1 MCPLDVTMGKAMA
14 YFEMFLPTFSV
25 YENPDKTYRLWFEEL
40 LGFWT
45 ACGNNPNWEPALMG
59 ENYDCTSFQC
69 ALCAPL
75 NLAKIAIGHRCSV
88 FNIKC
93 IIYPSKLLFIESKFL
108 HLSA

>member
-25 YENPDKTYRLWFEEL
+25 YENPDKTYRLWFDEL

-59 ENYDCTSFQC
+59 ENYDLVRIVFQ
-69 ALCAPL
+69 
-75 NLAKIAIGHRCSV
+75 LANRCSLSH
-88 FNIKC
+88 FLNIKC
-93 IIYPSKLLFIESKFL
+93 L
-108 HLSA
+108 

>member
-25 YENPDKTYRLWFEEL
+25 YENPDKTYRLWFDEL

-59 ENYDCTSFQC
+59 VNYD
-69 ALCAPL
+69 
-75 NLAKIAIGHRCSV
+75 
-88 FNIKC
+88 
-93 IIYPSKLLFIESKFL
+93 
-108 HLSA
+108 